1 MQGHKFLGL
10 CLFVLPAC
18 RVCGV
23 RARAQHRKDAPTR
36 CVRECGR
43 ARVRACAFVLKGA
56 RTSTPVLTV
65 RVRLPGALPKFDNVC
80 VCVLLNLLQD
90 LQSCSRGGRRL
101 CG

>member
-1 MQGHKFLGL
+1 MQGHKFRGL

-23 RARAQHRKDAPTR
+23 RARAQHRKDAPMR

-65 RVRLPGALPKFDNVC
+65 RVRLPGALPKFDK
-80 VCVLLNLLQD
+80 
-90 LQSCSRGGRRL
+90 GWGRVKRDIIL
-101 CG
+101 GK